1 MVDDV
6 VMDTAGKDTRGEI
19 ISNHPLISQIDSIDK
34 HQLVFACVNSDICT
48 IVFVRLLTG
57 IHSTVGY
64 TPDSHSNTNTS
75 PRPSV
80 YLT

>member
-1 MVDDV
+1 MTAADLPK
-6 VMDTAGKDTRGEI
+6 DTAGKDTRGEI
-19 ISNHPLISQIDSIDK
+19 ISNHPLISQVDSIDK

-48 IVFVRLLTG
+48 IVLVRLLTG
-57 IHSTVGY
+57 K
-64 TPDSHSNTNTS
+64 PSNTHTS

>member
-1 MVDDV
+1 M
-6 VMDTAGKDTRGEI
+6 MDTAGKDTRGEI
-19 ISNHPLISQIDSIDK
+19 ISNHPLISQVDSIDK
-34 HQLVFACVNSDICT
+34 HQLVFACVNSDIC
-48 IVFVRLLTG
+48 IVLVRLLTG
-57 IHSTVGY
+57 KPKFIQQCMGY